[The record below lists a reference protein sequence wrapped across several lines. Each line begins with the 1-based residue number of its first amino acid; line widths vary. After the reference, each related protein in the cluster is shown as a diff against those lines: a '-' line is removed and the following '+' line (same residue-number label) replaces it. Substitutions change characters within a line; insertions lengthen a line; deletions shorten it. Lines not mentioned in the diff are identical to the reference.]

1 MRGNTNKIRPRSDV
15 METNVKQKVLCIED
29 NRDDCDLLIEI
40 LNDYDVTCVETLAE
54 GCSRLQ
60 DNGYDL
66 IIVDAHLPDGS
77 GLGLCGQ
84 VGKLNSRTPVLVV
97 TGDIF
102 ITNAEA
108 VEAGA
113 KALVTKSK
121 MTYFEELQ
129 TLAGQYARSAS
140 AA

>member
-1 MRGNTNKIRPRSDV
+1 
-15 METNVKQKVLCIED
+15 MEKNVKKKVLCIDD
-29 NRDDCDLLIEI
+29 NHDDCDLLIEI
-40 LNDYDVTCVETLAE
+40 LRDYDVTCVDTLAE
-54 GCSRLQ
+54 GCSRLEGQ
-60 DNGYDL
+60 GYDL

-84 VGKLNSRTPVLVV
+84 IGKLNSRTPVLVV

-108 VEAGA
+108 IEAGA

-121 MTYFEELQ
+121 VNYFEELQ
-129 TLAGQYARSAS
+129 ALAGRYARSA
-140 AA
+140 AAA